1 MALPENTL
9 SSQPVASP
17 FIGGAALPVRNITD
31 YQRGGI
37 ALQDSSKG
45 LNFQTWRARVLE
57 DGKAI
62 VLDAQQVWASTVI
75 TGNNITEV
83 SLAFDQN
90 MRPVIA
96 YVEAGTAKLYWYD
109 SSQGAQATTT
119 FAGFVTPRVSLDDK
133 RSTQTG
139 NSDVIFAYLKGGN
152 LYYRQ
157 QRDRYGVEYLLAS
170 NVNSPGLVKIGMS
183 RNFCL
188 QFLLKS
194 PE

>member
-31 YQRGGI
+31 YERGGVAI
-37 ALQDSSKG
+37 QDPSKG
-45 LNFQTWRARVLE
+45 LNFQTWRARILN

-62 VLDAQQVWASTVI
+62 VLDAQQVRASTVI
-75 TGNNITEV
+75 SGANITEV

-109 SSQGAQATTT
+109 SSQNAQVTTT
-119 FAGFVTPRVSLDDK
+119 FAGFITPRVSLDDK
-133 RSTQTG
+133 RPLQQHI
-139 NSDVIFAYLKGGN
+139 SDVIFAYLKNGN
-152 LYYRQ
+152 LYHRR
-157 QRDRYGVEYLLAS
+157 QRDRYGTEYLLAS
-170 NVNSPGLVKIGMS
+170 NVSSPGLVKIGMS
-183 RNFCL
+183 RNFRL

-194 PE
+194 PD

>member
-17 FIGGAALPVRNITD
+17 FIGGAALPVRAITD
-31 YQRGGI
+31 YQRGGVAI
-37 ALQDSSKG
+37 QDPSRG
-45 LNFQTWRARVLE
+45 LNFQTWRARVME

-62 VLDAQQVWASTVI
+62 VLDAQQVAASTFI

-109 SSQGAQATTT
+109 SSQGAQVTTSWP
-119 FAGFVTPRVSLDDK
+119 GVITPRVSLDDK
-133 RSTQTG
+133 RSTQGGT
-139 NSDVIFAYLKGGN
+139 NDVIFAYLKSGN
-152 LYYRQ
+152 LYHRQ
-157 QRDRYGVEYLLAS
+157 QRDRYGSEYLLAS
-170 NVNSPGLVKIGMS
+170 NVNSPGLVKVGMS
-183 RNFCL
+183 RNFRF
-188 QFLLKS
+188 QFLLQN